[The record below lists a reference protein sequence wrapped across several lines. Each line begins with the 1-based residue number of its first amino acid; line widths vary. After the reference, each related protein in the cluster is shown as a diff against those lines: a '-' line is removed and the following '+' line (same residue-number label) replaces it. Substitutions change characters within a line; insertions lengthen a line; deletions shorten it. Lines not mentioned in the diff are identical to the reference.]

1 MGREEV
7 NLVEILWDREWRLV
21 HHQGVLG
28 LQLVHYLLV
37 QQSLV
42 PTGWFDLPL
51 ILILILQVIA
61 LKVQ

>member
-7 NLVEILWDREWRLV
+7 NLVEILRDREWQLV
-21 HHQGVLG
+21 CRQGVLG
-28 LQLVHYLLV
+28 LQLVCYLLV
-37 QQSLV
+37 QRSLV

-61 LKVQ
+61 LEVQ